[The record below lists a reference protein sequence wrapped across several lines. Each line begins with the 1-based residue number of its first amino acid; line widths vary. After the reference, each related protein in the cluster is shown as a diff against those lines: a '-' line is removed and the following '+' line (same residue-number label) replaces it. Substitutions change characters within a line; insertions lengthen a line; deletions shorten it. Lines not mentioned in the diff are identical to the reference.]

1 MKKKDMS
8 YERLQSVSD
17 ILTNL
22 EIENIRIFAHDLVIN
37 VGGRIF
43 TVGNGGS
50 SAIASHFASDLLNL
64 KLKARCLTDN
74 VPRLTAITNDY
85 GWGVVYSKLLDDLK
99 ANYHD
104 SLVIFSVNCSSG
116 KSPAGAEWSKNLG
129 DVARTAR
136 KYKIPVYLIGGNEGG
151 GLKEMAWK
159 SITFPGTDPYV
170 IEGVM
175 SVVAHLVIG
184 CIKEELK

>member
-1 MKKKDMS
+1 MKNTS
-8 YERLQSVSD
+8 HERLQSVLN
-17 ILTNL
+17 ILSNL
-22 EIENIRIFAHDLVIN
+22 DLENIWVFAHDLVIN

-74 VPRLTAITNDY
+74 VPRLTAVTNDY
-85 GWGVVYSKLLDDLK
+85 GWEEVYSKLLNDLK
-99 ANYHD
+99 ANYQD

-116 KSPAGAEWSKNLG
+116 KSPAGADWSQNLG
-129 DVARTAR
+129 DVAHTAR
-136 KYKIPVYLIGGNEGG
+136 RYKIPVYLIGGNNGG

-175 SVVAHLVIG
+175 SVIAHLVVG
-184 CIKEELK
+184 YVEEESE